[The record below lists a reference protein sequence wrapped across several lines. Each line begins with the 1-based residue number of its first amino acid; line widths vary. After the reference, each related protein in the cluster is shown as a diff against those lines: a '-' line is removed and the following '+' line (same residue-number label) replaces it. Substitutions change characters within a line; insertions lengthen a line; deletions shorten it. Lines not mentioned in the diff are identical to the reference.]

1 MESSIIGFMKVLLT
15 DRKHRLSYAT
25 KLIEKTIFWQE
36 IIFPRY
42 VIGNEKEIIV
52 LIVNVEGLYFIFH
65 GSVSTFIFCLLF
77 LMNIIS
83 IISGSIC
90 HNVNRQERY
99 ARIASNL

>member
-42 VIGNEKEIIV
+42 VIGNEKEII
-52 LIVNVEGLYFIFH
+52 
-65 GSVSTFIFCLLF
+65 
-77 LMNIIS
+77 NI
-83 IISGSIC
+83 G
-90 HNVNRQERY
+90 
-99 ARIASNL
+99 